1 MANLMLSII
10 FRVDCSIKIGTGHF
24 MRCLTLAAELQN
36 NSSHAV
42 KVAFITRD
50 LPNYFCDLLEKN
62 GISQYTLGSTEV
74 LKSPGDLH
82 HSDWLSVSQEVDAD
96 EVNKVLD
103 KHSYD
108 WLIVDHYALDSRW
121 ESLVRPNVKWL
132 MAIDDIADRDHACDL
147 LVDANFYLDLKT
159 RYKGKILKDC
169 QLLMGPRYALLRSEF
184 RETRKLVKARSGE
197 IHKVLVFFGGVDEK
211 NYTNTVIEALASF
224 KNLFEV
230 VVIVGELNLNRAK
243 VESNCR
249 THGFTFLIQVNDIAN
264 IMLSVDLCIGAGGT
278 AIWERCCLGLP
289 TITLAT
295 SSNQDQQVSDAA
307 SAGILYAPLKNA
319 DLIEVIQLHVSA
331 MLGNPILLQRI
342 SNAAF
347 DMVDGQGALRV
358 ARIMNGY
365 TIKIRRATQSDSKSI
380 YDWRNDPSVRSA
392 SKNSNELPWE
402 DHEKWIERIISDT
415 DHELLVGEINGIAIG
430 VVRLDKLCEYS
441 EISIYLVPDSYS
453 KGYGPSLLLAAERWL
468 ISKRPEIKKIRAT
481 VLDKNEKSLKLFSG
495 ANYTRRIV
503 IYEKELD

>member
-1 MANLMLSII
+1 MANLMLSVV
-10 FRVDCSIKIGTGHF
+10 FRVDCSVKIGTGHF

-36 NSSHAV
+36 NLSHAV
-42 KVAFITRD
+42 KVTFITRD
-50 LPNYFCDLLEKN
+50 LPNYFCDILEKN
-62 GISQYTLGSTEV
+62 GISHYALGSTEA
-74 LKSPGDLH
+74 LKSPGNLD
-82 HSDWLSVSQEVDAD
+82 HSDWLSVSQEIDAD

-103 KHSYD
+103 EHSYD
-108 WLIVDHYALDSRW
+108 WLVVDHYALDSRW
-121 ESLVRPNVKWL
+121 ENLVRSKVKWL
-132 MAIDDIADRDHACDL
+132 MVIDDIADRDHACDL

-159 RYKGKILKDC
+159 RYKHRVLKDC

-184 RETRKLVKARSGE
+184 RKTRQLVKARGGK

-230 VVIVGELNLNRAK
+230 VVIIGELNLNHAE
-243 VESNCR
+243 VESNCKM
-249 THGFTFLIQVNDIAN
+249 HGFTFLIQVNDIAN
-264 IMLSVDLCIGAGGT
+264 IMLGVDLCIGAGGT

-319 DLIEVIQLHVSA
+319 DLIGMIQLHVSA
-331 MLGNPILLQRI
+331 MLGNPALLQRI

-347 DMVDGQGALRV
+347 DMVDGQGAMRV

-365 TIKIRRATQSDSKSI
+365 KIKIRRATQSDAKSI
-380 YDWRNDPSVRSA
+380 YDWRNDPSIRSA
-392 SKNSNELPWE
+392 SKNSNQLAWNE
-402 DHEKWIERIISDT
+402 HEKWIERILSDT
-415 DHELLVGEINGIAIG
+415 DHELLVGEINGAAIG
-430 VVRLDKLCEYS
+430 VVRLDKLCEYY

-453 KGYGPSLLLAAERWL
+453 KGYGPSLLLATERWL
-468 ISKRPEIKKIRAT
+468 ITERPEIKKIIAT
-481 VLDKNEKSLKLFSG
+481 VLSKNEKSLKLFSD
-495 ANYTRRIV
+495 ANYSRRSV
-503 IYEKELD
+503 IYEKELG